1 MYNNNNN
8 DKRQNIKM
16 KRKLQQL
23 GRYTNIHVQNV
34 QPHSKIL
41 MVHKQFFKKG
51 HISFWPL
58 SPDFVL
64 GNPTYS

>member
-16 KRKLQQL
+16 KRILQQL

-41 MVHKQFFKKG
+41 MVHKKFLKEA
-51 HISFWPL
+51 ISHSGL
-58 SPDFVL
+58 
-64 GNPTYS
+64 

>member
-16 KRKLQQL
+16 KRILQQL
-23 GRYTNIHVQNV
+23 RRCTNIHVQNV

-41 MVHKQFFKKG
+41 MVHKQFLKEA
-51 HISFWPL
+51 ISHSGL
-58 SPDFVL
+58 
-64 GNPTYS
+64 